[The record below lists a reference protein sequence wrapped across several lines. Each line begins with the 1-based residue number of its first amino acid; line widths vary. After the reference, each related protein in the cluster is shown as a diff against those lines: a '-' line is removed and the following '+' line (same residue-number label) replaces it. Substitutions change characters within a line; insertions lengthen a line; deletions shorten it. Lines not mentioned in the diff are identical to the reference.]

1 MLVVDALELSEYIQR
16 YLADP
21 ARNDHSYTD
30 LFTGNKTD
38 FGPTPGAAVNASR
51 VVLNTDVHAIL
62 GWSICE
68 TSGVS
73 NAQVRLIDGGAVGGE
88 VFARVNLLA
97 NESVRDWYI
106 PKGIR
111 CFTGRLFLQVI
122 SGSVEG
128 VVYWL

>member
-1 MLVVDALELSEYIQR
+1 MVVDALELSEYIQH

-38 FGPTPGAAVNASR
+38 LGATPAAAVAASR
-51 VVLNTDVHAIL
+51 VVLNSDVHAIL
-62 GWSICE
+62 GWAICE
-68 TSGVS
+68 TTGTAS
-73 NAQVRLIDGGAVGGE
+73 AAVRLIDGNASNGE
-88 VFARVNLLA
+88 VFARINLVQG
-97 NESVRDWYI
+97 ESVRDWYI

-111 CFTGRLFLQVI
+111 CFTGRLFLQVL